1 MNQAVG
7 TDTRQIDRQTPM
19 KLSIPQDIVRRAEA
33 TRADIRIAL
42 AVQLYAD
49 NRIDH
54 ADACELARLSAAQF
68 NRELLARGI
77 TIQQYPPVDISRR
90 EAG

>member
-1 MNQAVG
+1 
-7 TDTRQIDRQTPM
+7 M
-19 KLSIPQDIVRRAEA
+19 KLNIPQDIVRRAEA
-33 TRADIRIAL
+33 TQGDMRIAL

-54 ADACELARLSAAQF
+54 ADARKLARLSATQL
-68 NRELLARGI
+68 NHELLARGI
-77 TIQQYPPVDISRR
+77 TIQQYPTGGISRR